1 MYTIS
6 PEGVDHE
13 NEFARQ
19 PQPQPLMPPS
29 ETTAPEAIGRH
40 RWWIQYVIMTGIIIL
55 TASVFYFSWLPQ
67 PRLGSQVSMPG
78 FLSRWVDAEANEN
91 IRTAVPFVLLGL
103 TSGVGLLVRGA
114 GLRLWVISGLLMVM
128 IACVAELGQ
137 LFIPARTCDAGDIG
151 WAAVGAG
158 LGLGATL
165 ATCHICRLAR
175 ARRRAQ
181 APPTLCQDTEPYFE

>member
-1 MYTIS
+1 MKATS
-6 PEGVDHE
+6 PKGLDSED
-13 NEFARQ
+13 Q
-19 PQPQPLMPPS
+19 STTQQQPLVPPS
-29 ETTAPEAIGRH
+29 EAIGRNH
-40 RWWIQYVIMTGIIIL
+40 WWIQSVIITGIVIL

-78 FLSRWVDAEANEN
+78 LLARWVDAEANEN

-103 TSGVGLLVRGA
+103 TSGVGLWVRGA
-114 GLRLWVISGLLMVM
+114 RRRLWVINGLLMVV

-158 LGLGATL
+158 FGLGAIL
-165 ATCHICRLAR
+165 ATRQIHRLIR
-175 ARRRAQ
+175 ARRRVHAS
-181 APPTLCQDTEPYFE
+181 PTLCQDTEPYFE

>member
-1 MYTIS
+1 MNATS
-6 PEGVDHE
+6 PKGLDSK
-13 NEFARQ
+13 NQCTAQ
-19 PQPQPLMPPS
+19 QQPQPLMPPS
-29 ETTAPEAIGRH
+29 ETSAPEVVGRQH
-40 RWWIQYVIMTGIIIL
+40 WWIQQVILTGIVML

-67 PRLGSQVSMPG
+67 PRLDSQVSMPG

-103 TSGVGLLVRGA
+103 TSGVGLWFRGA
-114 GLRLWVISGLLMVM
+114 PSRLWVISGLLMVM

-158 LGLGATL
+158 LGIGTIL
-165 ATCHICRLAR
+165 ATCHICRLTR
-175 ARRRAQ
+175 VRRRVH